1 MSNLESKMFEIF
13 LSDQLFCSLY
23 SALNFM
29 EEKYQAPSPINIWM
43 DSLQIMQEIGNI
55 SRARGI
61 TKAYSFKRCASPTT
75 DSTWRIVEDLVH
87 GNQKIR
93 TG

>member
-29 EEKYQAPSPINIWM
+29 EEKISSSITHKHM
-43 DSLQIMQEIGNI
+43 DGFSANN
-55 SRARGI
+55 ARN
-61 TKAYSFKRCASPTT
+61 R
-75 DSTWRIVEDLVH
+75 
-87 GNQKIR
+87 
-93 TG
+93 